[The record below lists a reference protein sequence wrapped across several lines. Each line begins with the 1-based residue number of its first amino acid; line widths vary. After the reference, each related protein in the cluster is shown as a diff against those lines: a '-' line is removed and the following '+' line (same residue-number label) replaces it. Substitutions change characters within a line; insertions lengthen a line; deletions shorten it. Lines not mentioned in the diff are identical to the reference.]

1 MASTVEM
8 DSPIVDKEA
17 IHDTIVRQLKRIL
30 QITIE
35 VWGSESTELVA
46 CWLTG
51 LMDAVVGEYSWNDA
65 VQIDVPDVLEMQ
77 QPGVLRATK
86 SVRSWQDAIQSL
98 VLDEVE
104 PWDWY
109 TCADCGY
116 GDSHRDDCRVHKIVH
131 EMDTDHVVQV
141 YAELDNGK
149 RQRLN
154 PQQGVSDQMQQI
166 NPF

>member
-1 MASTVEM
+1 MAHHQQAGALAVDVYTAILRARS
-8 DSPIVDKEA
+8 DPIAFAAFLEDR
-17 IHDTIVRQLKRIL
+17 IQCYTGMHYYPDTIVRQLKRIL

-86 SVRSWQDAIQSL
+86 SVRS
-98 VLDEVE
+98 
-104 PWDWY
+104 
-109 TCADCGY
+109 
-116 GDSHRDDCRVHKIVH
+116 
-131 EMDTDHVVQV
+131 
-141 YAELDNGK
+141 
-149 RQRLN
+149 
-154 PQQGVSDQMQQI
+154 
-166 NPF
+166 